1 MPAAA
6 DSCCHREGADTAP
19 KGRSSPWCAHCRPYG
34 MGLGDSTVQLW
45 GSSAALQPMEMEPWC
60 PEMLTR
66 RRKQQRS
73 TRGAETESDA
83 PSHPGLHPLFA
94 RPLWAPGAGA
104 APRGA
109 SDCSAVLHGPSEPPR
124 AAPCPAGPGAPRS
137 SPPAGGAGAP
147 RALPG
152 AGRPRMRSWSGDA
165 GRGGACPR
173 PAQSRC
179 GPGRAPWY
187 PTQRSGRRRRRSRGR
202 GERPE
207 YVLRVAPA
215 VAALFPLRVLS
226 GDCVEPDCGPWRT
239 SPPDHR
245 AAGSGVLERRICAR
259 ARAGS
264 SPRPA
269 LPYKRGAVDVSV
281 LFRPLCARQRDRAD
295 AAAIAVPPRP
305 GESAS
310 IRHHGEAPRP
320 AAVRGELSGSRAGCA
335 GGDVRSGR
343 AAGLRGGARPGA
355 AAWAAVRGEGWGR
368 GLARRGGGASFTR
381 SSAAAPWGSRSL
393 LWRRCGVAVGA
404 GRLPERLRNAAA
416 PRSSAVRGSPPER
429 GGEDGGRSAARGALS
444 VRQR

>member
-1 MPAAA
+1 M
-6 DSCCHREGADTAP
+6 
-19 KGRSSPWCAHCRPYG
+19 
-34 MGLGDSTVQLW
+34 QLW

-109 SDCSAVLHGPSEPPR
+109 SGCSAVLHGPSEPPR

-179 GPGRAPWY
+179 GPGRAPRY

-245 AAGSGVLERRICAR
+245 AAGSRVLERRICAR

-320 AAVRGELSGSRAGCA
+320 AAVRGELRGSRAGCA

-343 AAGLRGGARPGA
+343 AAGPRGGARPGA

-381 SSAAAPWGSRSL
+381 SSAAAPWGSRSP
-393 LWRRCGVAVGA
+393 LWRRCGVAAGA

-416 PRSSAVRGSPPER
+416 PRSSAVRGPPPSGGVRMEGGLQRGER
-429 GGEDGGRSAARGALS
+429 CQCGSAEGRVVGRCAAGPALS
-444 VRQR
+444 AVPSPFFQRAVS